1 MRLSLIAVGT
11 LSAIGLLTLASP
23 ALAQSRPVP
32 NSYIPAQSRGNDVGR
47 PTSDQYRLSME
58 HDSQRLGQGEDMGIE
73 EAEAHY
79 GAERVALAER
89 VQALMDAG
97 ECTEARRVA
106 SEAGERSMALRV
118 RQTCR
123 RR

>member
-1 MRLSLIAVGT
+1 MRLSLT
-11 LSAIGLLTLASP
+11 LTGVLCAAATLALASP
-23 ALAQSRPVP
+23 TLAQSGSPQ
-32 NSYIPAQSRGNDVGR
+32 SAQQASGGAIGRMTQGQQNQRFENEEFQRGA
-47 PTSDQYRLSME
+47 TAEMTI
-58 HDSQRLGQGEDMGIE
+58 EDAE
-73 EAEAHY
+73 EAY

-97 ECTEARRVA
+97 QCAEARRVA
-106 SEAGERSMALRV
+106 SEAGERAMALRV

>member
-1 MRLSLIAVGT
+1 MRLSSIATGAFC
-11 LSAIGLLTLASP
+11 AIGLLSLASP
-23 ALAQSRPVP
+23 ALAQSRPAP
-32 NSYIPAQSRGNDVGR
+32 NSYVPVQSRGSDVGR

-58 HDSQRLGQGEDMGIE
+58 HDSQRLGEAQEMGIE
-73 EAEAHY
+73 EAEARY

-89 VQALMDAG
+89 VQALMNAG
-97 ECTEARRVA
+97 QCAEARRVA